1 MDIEIGSNLYRNANG
16 IIEIEGVPQIQVVRH
31 PSTRALLVT
40 FALFDANGR
49 MLAKLVDST
58 MMYNERRAYE
68 LTKTNQSVTMKEA
81 ESGKILLHIEAKA
94 AEVVSLSRGEFH
106 TMKGRLFQVSPM
118 EWKLEKQQTSGLTQE
133 TDGGVVSIG

>member
-68 LTKTNQSVTMKEA
+68 LTKTNQSVAMKEA
-81 ESGKILLHIEAKA
+81 ESGKILLHIEVKA